1 MPGLLLHLQDAAAP
15 ELNSKAHVME
25 KAQELKSS
33 DKRSFLR
40 YLGLPLN
47 IFGAGA
53 FFQPYLPLQQIEH
66 LQAQSYLVGTTNSI
80 FQQQKDA
87 RIDVLVNVGCRPL
100 LTPAWREPG

>member
-1 MPGLLLHLQDAAAP
+1 MQRV
-15 ELNSKAHVME
+15 N
-25 KAQELKSS
+25 ELKSS
-33 DKRSFLR
+33 DKRSVLR

-53 FFQPYLPLQQIEH
+53 LFQPYLPLQQIDH

-87 RIDVLVNVGCRPL
+87 KIDVLVNVGL
-100 LTPAWREPG
+100 NQAHELYS

>member
-1 MPGLLLHLQDAAAP
+1 
-15 ELNSKAHVME
+15 ME

-47 IFGAGA
+47 VFGAGA
-53 FFQPYLPLQQIEH
+53 FFQPYLPLQQIEN

-80 FQQQKDA
+80 FQQQKDC
-87 RIDVLVNVGCRPL
+87 RIDVLVNVRPKTQKAL
-100 LTPAWREPG
+100 SHAHISMH